1 MTELDRLAS
10 DLEDTG
16 DLLAELP
23 AGNGKAGILDQST
36 LFANKAARENI
47 AHG

>member
-1 MTELDRLAS
+1 MTELDLLAS
-10 DLEDTG
+10 DLEGTG
-16 DLLAELP
+16 DLLADLP
-23 AGNGKAGILDQST
+23 AGKEGILDQST